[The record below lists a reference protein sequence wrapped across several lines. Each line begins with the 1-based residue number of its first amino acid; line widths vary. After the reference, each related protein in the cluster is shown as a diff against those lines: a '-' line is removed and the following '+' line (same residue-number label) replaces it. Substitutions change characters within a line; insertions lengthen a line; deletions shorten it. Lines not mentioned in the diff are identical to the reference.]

1 MPLHKVYLNF
11 LVVYLVVK
19 HTYPKLSQF
28 VVVVVVLVFAL
39 LQSSAP
45 TSAAENYR
53 VCSWRQSSR
62 QNGNDECSLP
72 AACCRVRREHDNTLG
87 LTTSRTQP
95 PNHPLLHL
103 QYIHSHTHTPSYLHT
118 HSCMHSTKAA
128 SASILCLCQCFMH
141 HSPFLPGRQKSF
153 SQSQTWMQSIT

>member
-28 VVVVVVLVFAL
+28 VVVVALVFAL

-103 QYIHSHTHTPSYLHT
+103 QYIHSHTHTHPATCTPT
-118 HSCMHSTKAA
+118 HACTQRRQQAPPFCAFASVSCITAHFCQAA
-128 SASILCLCQCFMH
+128 RSHFPKVKHEC
-141 HSPFLPGRQKSF
+141 RV
-153 SQSQTWMQSIT
+153 